1 MRVYIQNVP
10 TIYRD
15 FFNDKIE
22 FSADSREEAEDV
34 LINLQRGAD
43 QKLNDALESGNIS
56 QADWDNAPTY
66 ATLAKFEE
74 EDEEDELLAR
84 LDRIANAPTY
94 ETLAEIKEEDEEEPR
109 DLELTEKDIEAIRK
123 GGPAPFTIQDL
134 AGAAGMTIK
143 DYAKAHGISPDTA
156 RGWAAG
162 RPIKPFI
169 LAALY
174 FWDKSAGIFEDKSQ
188 KD

>member
-1 MRVYIQNVP
+1 MRVYIKDVP

-34 LINLQRGAD
+34 LMNLQRLAD
-43 QKLNDALESGNIS
+43 KKLNAALENGNIS

-84 LDRIANAPTY
+84 LERIANAPTY
-94 ETLAEIKEEDEEEPR
+94 ETLAEIEEAEKDEEEEPHK
-109 DLELTEKDIEAIRK
+109 LELTEKDIETIKK

-134 AGAAGMTIK
+134 AEAQEMSVK
-143 DYAKAHGISPDTA
+143 DYAKAHGIRPDTA
-156 RGWAAG
+156 RGWSAG
-162 RPIKPFI
+162 RPVKPFI

-174 FWDKSAGIFEDKSQ
+174 FWDKSAGILR
-188 KD
+188 